1 MKYKYKVNGLDC
13 ANCTQK
19 LEDAL
24 NKKEEINDCVIS
36 FATGMMTFDSNQ
48 EINDNELLSFMQSI
62 EDEVTIDNLS
72 TNKTHHHD
80 ECSCGH
86 HHEHEHHHD
95 ECGCGHHHEHE
106 HHHDECGCGHHH
118 EHEHHHDEC
127 GCGHHHEHEHHHDE
141 CSCGHH
147 HDHEHHHHDECGC
160 GQHHEHVEDHRELAN
175 SIKFNIVGLDCANCA
190 SKVEAEIKKQSYI
203 EDAVVNFSTQKL
215 MVKVKNDDSL
225 MEKLQA
231 VVDSVEE
238 GVVLSKED
246 NQKKYSKPKLF
257 DLKED
262 MELVEGVII
271 FIGAH
276 FFAGG
281 FATFL
286 YLFAYLLIGYKVI
299 LKAIKNIGRKDFLD
313 ENFLMCLA
321 TFGAIA
327 LGDYSEAIA
336 VMLFYA
342 IGEIFQGYAVNKTR
356 SSISSLM
363 DIKSE
368 YATIVKDDQM
378 IQVTPEEVQVGD
390 TIVVKVG
397 EKVPLDGKII
407 KGNSMLDTASLT
419 GESVPRSVEVGDEVL
434 SGVVNLNDVIYI
446 EVTKP
451 YADSTVSRIID
462 LVENSASKK
471 AKIEKFIT
479 RFAKVY
485 TPTVVGLAVL
495 LLIVPMIILPNQ
507 NFYDWLYRACTFLVV
522 SCPCALVISVPLG
535 LYAGIGKASALGVLV
550 KGGNYLELLKDI
562 DTVVFDKTGTLTK
575 GEFEVVEISDDHLLE
590 IGAYG
595 EYMSNHPIARSIVK
609 AYNKEIDS
617 TRIEDFKE
625 IAGKGLS
632 VIIDQKQYELG
643 NEKYFHELGIE
654 VSQPQ
659 SVGTIV
665 HIACQKQYLG
675 HIVVADVIKESTMPG
690 IRDLKKA
697 HVSNTV
703 MLTGDHST
711 VAHDIASKIG
721 IDQVYSDLLPQDK
734 VTQLEKLMGNDHVVA
749 FVGDGINDAPVLAR
763 SDIGI
768 AMGGV
773 GSDVAIEAADVVLMS
788 DDITSIAKAIQV
800 SHYTNFILKENVT
813 FTLLIKIGVLVLTL
827 FGLTNMWMGVF
838 ADVGV
843 TLIAICNSMRI
854 LYKKS

>member
-36 FATGMMTFDSNQ
+36 FATGMMTFESNQ

-72 TNKTHHHD
+72 TNKTHHHN
-80 ECSCGH
+80 ECGCGH
-86 HHEHEHHHD
+86 HHEHHHD

-106 HHHDECGCGHHH
+106 HHHDECGCGH
-118 EHEHHHDEC
+118 
-127 GCGHHHEHEHHHDE
+127 
-141 CSCGHH
+141 
-147 HDHEHHHHDECGC
+147 
-160 GQHHEHVEDHRELAN
+160 HHEHVEDHRELAN

-246 NQKKYSKPKLF
+246 NQKIYSKPKLF
-257 DLKED
+257 DLKEN

-397 EKVPLDGKII
+397 EKVPLDGKVI

-575 GEFEVVEISDDHLLE
+575 GEFEVVEISDDYLLE

-632 VIIDQKQYELG
+632 VVIDQKQYELG

-659 SVGTIV
+659 SIGTIV

-690 IRDLKKA
+690 IQDLKKA

-711 VAHDIASKIG
+711 VARDIASKIG

-734 VTQLEKLMGNDHVVA
+734 VTQLEKLMGNDQ
-749 FVGDGINDAPVLAR
+749 PVLAR

>member
-36 FATGMMTFDSNQ
+36 FATGMMTFESNQ

-86 HHEHEHHHD
+86 HHEHKHHHHD
-95 ECGCGHHHEHE
+95 ECGCGQHHEHE
-106 HHHDECGCGHHH
+106 HHHDECGCGH
-118 EHEHHHDEC
+118 
-127 GCGHHHEHEHHHDE
+127 
-141 CSCGHH
+141 
-147 HDHEHHHHDECGC
+147 
-160 GQHHEHVEDHRELAN
+160 HHEHVEDHRELAN

-246 NQKKYSKPKLF
+246 NQKIYSKPKLF
-257 DLKED
+257 DLKEN

-397 EKVPLDGKII
+397 EKVPLDGKVI

-535 LYAGIGKASALGVLV
+535 LYAGIGKASALV

-575 GEFEVVEISDDHLLE
+575 GEFEVVEISDDYLLE

-609 AYNKEIDS
+609 AYNKGIDS

-632 VIIDQKQYELG
+632 VVIDQKQYELG
-643 NEKYFHELGIE
+643 NEKYFH
-654 VSQPQ
+654 
-659 SVGTIV
+659 
-665 HIACQKQYLG
+665 
-675 HIVVADVIKESTMPG
+675 VADVIKESTMPG
-690 IRDLKKA
+690 IQDLKKA

-711 VAHDIASKIG
+711 VARDIASKIG

-734 VTQLEKLMGNDHVVA
+734 VIQLEKLMGNDHVVA

>member
-36 FATGMMTFDSNQ
+36 FATGMMTFESNQ
-48 EINDNELLSFMQSI
+48 EINDNELLYFMQSI

-80 ECSCGH
+80 EC
-86 HHEHEHHHD
+86 
-95 ECGCGHHHEHE
+95 GCGHHHEHE
-106 HHHDECGCGHHH
+106 R
-118 EHEHHHDEC
+118 
-127 GCGHHHEHEHHHDE
+127 HHDE

-147 HDHEHHHHDECGC
+147 HEHEHHHDECGC

-257 DLKED
+257 DLKEN

-397 EKVPLDGKII
+397 EKVPLDGKVI

-632 VIIDQKQYELG
+632 VVIDQKQYELG

-690 IRDLKKA
+690 IQDLKKA
-697 HVSNTV
+697 HVLNTV
-703 MLTGDHST
+703 MLTGDHAT
-711 VAHDIASKIG
+711 GDDEKIG
-721 IDQVYSDLLPQDK
+721 KAVAEELQLDEYYAQLFPDQKVEKVELLDSKKRQGS
-734 VTQLEKLMGNDHVVA
+734 KLA

>member
-36 FATGMMTFDSNQ
+36 FATGMMTFESNQ
-48 EINDNELLSFMQSI
+48 EINDNELLSFIQSI

-72 TNKTHHHD
+72 TNKTHHHN
-80 ECSCGH
+80 
-86 HHEHEHHHD
+86 
-95 ECGCGHHHEHE
+95 ECGCGH
-106 HHHDECGCGHHH
+106 
-118 EHEHHHDEC
+118 
-127 GCGHHHEHEHHHDE
+127 
-141 CSCGHH
+141 
-147 HDHEHHHHDECGC
+147 
-160 GQHHEHVEDHRELAN
+160 HHEHVEDHRELAN

-246 NQKKYSKPKLF
+246 NQKIYSKPKLF
-257 DLKED
+257 DLKEN

-397 EKVPLDGKII
+397 EKVPLDGKVI
-407 KGNSMLDTASLT
+407 KGNSMLDTASLR

-462 LVENSASKK
+462 LVENSASNK

-479 RFAKVY
+479 Q
-485 TPTVVGLAVL
+485 L
-495 LLIVPMIILPNQ
+495 L
-507 NFYDWLYRACTFLVV
+507 W
-522 SCPCALVISVPLG
+522 
-535 LYAGIGKASALGVLV
+535 
-550 KGGNYLELLKDI
+550 
-562 DTVVFDKTGTLTK
+562 
-575 GEFEVVEISDDHLLE
+575 
-590 IGAYG
+590 
-595 EYMSNHPIARSIVK
+595 
-609 AYNKEIDS
+609 
-617 TRIEDFKE
+617 
-625 IAGKGLS
+625 
-632 VIIDQKQYELG
+632 
-643 NEKYFHELGIE
+643 
-654 VSQPQ
+654 
-659 SVGTIV
+659 
-665 HIACQKQYLG
+665 
-675 HIVVADVIKESTMPG
+675 
-690 IRDLKKA
+690 
-697 HVSNTV
+697 
-703 MLTGDHST
+703 
-711 VAHDIASKIG
+711 
-721 IDQVYSDLLPQDK
+721 DLL
-734 VTQLEKLMGNDHVVA
+734 
-749 FVGDGINDAPVLAR
+749 F
-763 SDIGI
+763 
-768 AMGGV
+768 
-773 GSDVAIEAADVVLMS
+773 
-788 DDITSIAKAIQV
+788 
-800 SHYTNFILKENVT
+800 Y
-813 FTLLIKIGVLVLTL
+813 
-827 FGLTNMWMGVF
+827 
-838 ADVGV
+838 
-843 TLIAICNSMRI
+843 
-854 LYKKS
+854 Y

>member
-36 FATGMMTFDSNQ
+36 FATGMMTFESNQ
-48 EINDNELLSFMQSI
+48 EINDNELLYFMQSI

-80 ECSCGH
+80 EC
-86 HHEHEHHHD
+86 
-95 ECGCGHHHEHE
+95 GCGHHHEHE
-106 HHHDECGCGHHH
+106 R
-118 EHEHHHDEC
+118 
-127 GCGHHHEHEHHHDE
+127 HHDE

-147 HDHEHHHHDECGC
+147 HEHEHHHDECGC

-257 DLKED
+257 DLKEN

-342 IGEIFQGYAVNKTR
+342 VGEIFQGYAVNKTR

-397 EKVPLDGKII
+397 EKVPLDGKVI

-632 VIIDQKQYELG
+632 VVIDQKQYELG

-690 IRDLKKA
+690 IQDLKKA
-697 HVSNTV
+697 HVLNTV
-703 MLTGDHST
+703 MLTGDHAT

-721 IDQVYSDLLPQDK
+721 IDQVYSDLLPQNK

-749 FVGDGINDAPVLAR
+749 FVGDGINDAPVLSRA
-763 SDIGI
+763 DVGI
-768 AMGGV
+768 AMGSM
-773 GSDVAIEAADVVLMS
+773 GSDAAIEAADVVLM
-788 DDITSIAKAIQV
+788 DDDPRKIADIVRISRKTMGIVMQNIVFA
-800 SHYTNFILKENVT
+800 L
-813 FTLLIKIGVLVLTL
+813 GVKFVVLAMGA
-827 FGLTNMWMGVF
+827 FGVANMWEAVF

-843 TLIAICNSMRI
+843 SVIAILNAMRA
-854 LYKKS
+854 LRA

>member
-36 FATGMMTFDSNQ
+36 FATGMMTFESNQ

-80 ECSCGH
+80 ERSCGH
-86 HHEHEHHHD
+86 HHEHKH
-95 ECGCGHHHEHE
+95 
-106 HHHDECGCGHHH
+106 
-118 EHEHHHDEC
+118 HHHDEC

-147 HDHEHHHHDECGC
+147 HEHEHHHDECSC
-160 GQHHEHVEDHRELAN
+160 GHHHEHVEDHRELAN

-231 VVDSVEE
+231 IIDSVEE

-246 NQKKYSKPKLF
+246 NQKIYSKPKLF
-257 DLKED
+257 DLKEN

-397 EKVPLDGKII
+397 EKVPLDGKVI

-451 YADSTVSRIID
+451 YAPFFLR
-462 LVENSASKK
+462 
-471 AKIEKFIT
+471 
-479 RFAKVY
+479 
-485 TPTVVGLAVL
+485 
-495 LLIVPMIILPNQ
+495 
-507 NFYDWLYRACTFLVV
+507 NF
-522 SCPCALVISVPLG
+522 
-535 LYAGIGKASALGVLV
+535 
-550 KGGNYLELLKDI
+550 
-562 DTVVFDKTGTLTK
+562 
-575 GEFEVVEISDDHLLE
+575 
-590 IGAYG
+590 
-595 EYMSNHPIARSIVK
+595 
-609 AYNKEIDS
+609 
-617 TRIEDFKE
+617 
-625 IAGKGLS
+625 
-632 VIIDQKQYELG
+632 
-643 NEKYFHELGIE
+643 
-654 VSQPQ
+654 
-659 SVGTIV
+659 
-665 HIACQKQYLG
+665 
-675 HIVVADVIKESTMPG
+675 
-690 IRDLKKA
+690 
-697 HVSNTV
+697 
-703 MLTGDHST
+703 
-711 VAHDIASKIG
+711 
-721 IDQVYSDLLPQDK
+721 
-734 VTQLEKLMGNDHVVA
+734 
-749 FVGDGINDAPVLAR
+749 
-763 SDIGI
+763 
-768 AMGGV
+768 
-773 GSDVAIEAADVVLMS
+773 
-788 DDITSIAKAIQV
+788 
-800 SHYTNFILKENVT
+800 
-813 FTLLIKIGVLVLTL
+813 L
-827 FGLTNMWMGVF
+827 FCLQCF
-838 ADVGV
+838 
-843 TLIAICNSMRI
+843 
-854 LYKKS
+854 

>member
-36 FATGMMTFDSNQ
+36 FATGMMTFESNQ
-48 EINDNELLSFMQSI
+48 EINDNELLYFMQSI

-72 TNKTHHHD
+72 TNKT
-80 ECSCGH
+80 
-86 HHEHEHHHD
+86 
-95 ECGCGHHHEHE
+95 
-106 HHHDECGCGHHH
+106 
-118 EHEHHHDEC
+118 
-127 GCGHHHEHEHHHDE
+127 
-141 CSCGHH
+141 
-147 HDHEHHHHDECGC
+147 HHHDECGC

-257 DLKED
+257 DLKEN

-286 YLFAYLLIGYKVI
+286 YLFAYLLIGYKLI
-299 LKAIKNIGRKDFLD
+299 LKAINNIGRKDFLD

-342 IGEIFQGYAVNKTR
+342 VGEIFQGYAVNKTR

-397 EKVPLDGKII
+397 EKVPLDGKVI

-507 NFYDWLYRACTFLVV
+507 NKYSKYQKELSSIRPT
-522 SCPCALVISVPLG
+522 ALFS
-535 LYAGIGKASALGVLV
+535 
-550 KGGNYLELLKDI
+550 
-562 DTVVFDKTGTLTK
+562 
-575 GEFEVVEISDDHLLE
+575 
-590 IGAYG
+590 
-595 EYMSNHPIARSIVK
+595 
-609 AYNKEIDS
+609 
-617 TRIEDFKE
+617 
-625 IAGKGLS
+625 
-632 VIIDQKQYELG
+632 
-643 NEKYFHELGIE
+643 
-654 VSQPQ
+654 
-659 SVGTIV
+659 
-665 HIACQKQYLG
+665 
-675 HIVVADVIKESTMPG
+675 
-690 IRDLKKA
+690 
-697 HVSNTV
+697 
-703 MLTGDHST
+703 
-711 VAHDIASKIG
+711 
-721 IDQVYSDLLPQDK
+721 
-734 VTQLEKLMGNDHVVA
+734 
-749 FVGDGINDAPVLAR
+749 
-763 SDIGI
+763 
-768 AMGGV
+768 
-773 GSDVAIEAADVVLMS
+773 
-788 DDITSIAKAIQV
+788 
-800 SHYTNFILKENVT
+800 
-813 FTLLIKIGVLVLTL
+813 LLIL
-827 FGLTNMWMGVF
+827 
-838 ADVGV
+838 
-843 TLIAICNSMRI
+843 S
-854 LYKKS
+854 

>member
-1 MKYKYKVNGLDC
+1 M
-13 ANCTQK
+13 
-19 LEDAL
+19 
-24 NKKEEINDCVIS
+24 
-36 FATGMMTFDSNQ
+36 
-48 EINDNELLSFMQSI
+48 
-62 EDEVTIDNLS
+62 
-72 TNKTHHHD
+72 
-80 ECSCGH
+80 
-86 HHEHEHHHD
+86 
-95 ECGCGHHHEHE
+95 
-106 HHHDECGCGHHH
+106 
-118 EHEHHHDEC
+118 
-127 GCGHHHEHEHHHDE
+127 
-141 CSCGHH
+141 
-147 HDHEHHHHDECGC
+147 
-160 GQHHEHVEDHRELAN
+160 
-175 SIKFNIVGLDCANCA
+175 
-190 SKVEAEIKKQSYI
+190 
-203 EDAVVNFSTQKL
+203 
-215 MVKVKNDDSL
+215 
-225 MEKLQA
+225 
-231 VVDSVEE
+231 
-238 GVVLSKED
+238 
-246 NQKKYSKPKLF
+246 
-257 DLKED
+257 
-262 MELVEGVII
+262 
-271 FIGAH
+271 
-276 FFAGG
+276 
-281 FATFL
+281 
-286 YLFAYLLIGYKVI
+286 FAYLLIGYKVI

-397 EKVPLDGKII
+397 EKVPLDGKVI

-575 GEFEVVEISDDHLLE
+575 GEFEVVEISDDYLLE

-632 VIIDQKQYELG
+632 VVIDQKQYELG

-665 HIACQKQYLG
+665 HIACQNN
-675 HIVVADVIKESTMPG
+675 I
-690 IRDLKKA
+690 
-697 HVSNTV
+697 
-703 MLTGDHST
+703 
-711 VAHDIASKIG
+711 
-721 IDQVYSDLLPQDK
+721 
-734 VTQLEKLMGNDHVVA
+734 
-749 FVGDGINDAPVLAR
+749 
-763 SDIGI
+763 
-768 AMGGV
+768 
-773 GSDVAIEAADVVLMS
+773 
-788 DDITSIAKAIQV
+788 
-800 SHYTNFILKENVT
+800 
-813 FTLLIKIGVLVLTL
+813 
-827 FGLTNMWMGVF
+827 
-838 ADVGV
+838 
-843 TLIAICNSMRI
+843 
-854 LYKKS
+854 

>member
-36 FATGMMTFDSNQ
+36 FATGMMTFESNQ
-48 EINDNELLSFMQSI
+48 EINDNKLLSFIQSI

-72 TNKTHHHD
+72 TNKTHHHN
-80 ECSCGH
+80 ECGCGH
-86 HHEHEHHHD
+86 HHEHYHDECGCGHHHEHYHD

-106 HHHDECGCGHHH
+106 HHHDECGCGH
-118 EHEHHHDEC
+118 
-127 GCGHHHEHEHHHDE
+127 
-141 CSCGHH
+141 
-147 HDHEHHHHDECGC
+147 
-160 GQHHEHVEDHRELAN
+160 HHEHVEDHRELAN

-246 NQKKYSKPKLF
+246 NQKIYSKPKLF
-257 DLKED
+257 NLKEN

-397 EKVPLDGKII
+397 EKVPLDGKVI

-575 GEFEVVEISDDHLLE
+575 GEFEVVEISDDYLLE

-609 AYNKEIDS
+609 AYNKGIDS

-632 VIIDQKQYELG
+632 VVIDQKQYELG

-659 SVGTIV
+659 SIGTIV

-690 IRDLKKA
+690 IQDLKKA

-711 VAHDIASKIG
+711 VARDIASKIG

>member
-19 LEDAL
+19 LEDSL

-36 FATGMMTFDSNQ
+36 FATGMMTFESEYD
-48 EINDNELLSFMQSI
+48 IDDHELLSFMQSI
-62 EDEVTIDNLS
+62 EDEVTIENLLS
-72 TNKTHHHD
+72 NITHHEHFEEHKHDHEHHHD
-80 ECSCGH
+80 HECGC
-86 HHEHEHHHD
+86 HHEHKHHD
-95 ECGCGHHHEHE
+95 ECGCHHEHD
-106 HHHDECGCGHHH
+106 HNCCGHY
-118 EHEHHHDEC
+118 
-127 GCGHHHEHEHHHDE
+127 
-141 CSCGHH
+141 
-147 HDHEHHHHDECGC
+147 
-160 GQHHEHVEDHRELAN
+160 HEHVEDHRELAN
-175 SIKFNIVGLDCANCA
+175 AIKYNIVGLDCANCA
-190 SKVEAEIKKQSYI
+190 SKVETEIKKQSYI

-215 MVKVKNDDSL
+215 MVKAKNDPQLLD
-225 MEKLQA
+225 KLQA
-231 VVDSVEE
+231 IVDSVEE
-238 GVVLSKED
+238 GVTLSKED
-246 NQKKYSKPKLF
+246 DKKEYSKPKLF
-257 DLKED
+257 NLKENI
-262 MELVEGVII
+262 ELVEGIII

-276 FFAGG
+276 LFTGG
-281 FATFL
+281 FSTF

-327 LGDYSEAIA
+327 LGDYNEAIA

-368 YATIVKDDQM
+368 YATIVKDEQM
-378 IQVTPEEVQVGD
+378 IQVTPEEVNVGD

-397 EKVPLDGKII
+397 EKVPLDGKVI

-419 GESVPRSVEVGDEVL
+419 GESVPRCVEVGDEVL
-434 SGVVNLNDVIYI
+434 SGVVNLNDILYI
-446 EVTKP
+446 EVTKH

-485 TPTVVGLAVL
+485 TPTVVGLAIL

-507 NFYDWLYRACTFLVV
+507 SFYIWLYRACTFLVV

-575 GEFEVVEISDDHLLE
+575 GEFEVVETSNDDLLE

-609 AYNKEIDS
+609 AYGKEIDS
-617 TRIEDFKE
+617 SRIEDFKE
-625 IAGKGLS
+625 IAGKGLAV
-632 VIIDQKQYELG
+632 VIDHQHYYLG
-643 NEKYFHELGIE
+643 NEKYFKELNLS
-654 VSQPQ
+654 VLQPKKI
-659 SVGTIV
+659 GTIV
-665 HIACQKQYLG
+665 HIACGDQYLG
-675 HIVVADVIKESTMPG
+675 YIVVADVIKESTIPG
-690 IRDLKKA
+690 IQDLKKA
-697 HVSNTV
+697 HVKQTV
-703 MLTGDHST
+703 MLTGDHSI
-711 VAHDIASKIG
+711 VANDIAKRTG

-734 VTQLEKLMGNDHVVA
+734 VSQLENLMSDEHVVA

-788 DDITSIAKAIQV
+788 DDITAIAKAIDI

-813 FTLLIKIGVLVLTL
+813 FTLIIKIGVLILTL

>member
-36 FATGMMTFDSNQ
+36 FATGMMTFESNQ
-48 EINDNELLSFMQSI
+48 EINDNELLYFMQSI

-80 ECSCGH
+80 EC
-86 HHEHEHHHD
+86 
-95 ECGCGHHHEHE
+95 GCGHHHEHE
-106 HHHDECGCGHHH
+106 
-118 EHEHHHDEC
+118 
-127 GCGHHHEHEHHHDE
+127 
-141 CSCGHH
+141 
-147 HDHEHHHHDECGC
+147 HHHDECGC

-257 DLKED
+257 DLKEN

-397 EKVPLDGKII
+397 EKVPLDGKVI

-495 LLIVPMIILPNQ
+495 LSKYYTPVVVGLAAIIAIIPPVLIDPSSKVE
-507 NFYDWLYRACTFLVV
+507 WYRWVLRGLTFLVV

-632 VIIDQKQYELG
+632 VVIDQKQYELG

-690 IRDLKKA
+690 IQDLKKA
-697 HVSNTV
+697 HVLNTV
-703 MLTGDHST
+703 MLTGDHAT

-721 IDQVYSDLLPQDK
+721 IDQVYSDLLPQNK

>member
-36 FATGMMTFDSNQ
+36 FATGMMTFESNQ
-48 EINDNELLSFMQSI
+48 EINDNELLSFIQSI

-72 TNKTHHHD
+72 TNKTHHHHD
-80 ECSCGH
+80 ECGCGQ

-106 HHHDECGCGHHH
+106 HHHDECGCGH
-118 EHEHHHDEC
+118 
-127 GCGHHHEHEHHHDE
+127 
-141 CSCGHH
+141 
-147 HDHEHHHHDECGC
+147 
-160 GQHHEHVEDHRELAN
+160 HHEHVEDHRELAN

-246 NQKKYSKPKLF
+246 NQKIYSKPKLF
-257 DLKED
+257 DLKEN

-397 EKVPLDGKII
+397 EKVPLDGKVI

-462 LVENSASKK
+462 RVENSASKK

-575 GEFEVVEISDDHLLE
+575 GEFEVVEISDDYLLE

-609 AYNKEIDS
+609 AYSKEIDS
-617 TRIEDFKE
+617 TRIENFKE

-632 VIIDQKQYELG
+632 VVINQKQYELG

-659 SVGTIV
+659 SIGTIV

-690 IRDLKKA
+690 IQDLKKA

-711 VAHDIASKIG
+711 VARDIASKIG
-721 IDQVYSDLLPQDK
+721 IDQVYSDLLPQNK
-734 VTQLEKLMGNDHVVA
+734 VTQA

>member
-36 FATGMMTFDSNQ
+36 FATGMMTFESNQ
-48 EINDNELLSFMQSI
+48 EINDNELLSFIQSI

-72 TNKTHHHD
+72 TNKTHHHN
-80 ECSCGH
+80 ECGCGH
-86 HHEHEHHHD
+86 HHEHYHD

-106 HHHDECGCGHHH
+106 HHHDECGCGH
-118 EHEHHHDEC
+118 
-127 GCGHHHEHEHHHDE
+127 
-141 CSCGHH
+141 
-147 HDHEHHHHDECGC
+147 
-160 GQHHEHVEDHRELAN
+160 HHEHVEDHRELAN

-246 NQKKYSKPKLF
+246 NQKIYSKPKLF
-257 DLKED
+257 DLKEN

-397 EKVPLDGKII
+397 EKVPLDGKVI

-575 GEFEVVEISDDHLLE
+575 GEFEVVEISDDYLLE

-632 VIIDQKQYELG
+632 VVIDQKQYELG

-659 SVGTIV
+659 SIGTIV

-690 IRDLKKA
+690 IQDLKKA

-711 VAHDIASKIG
+711 VARDIASKIG

-749 FVGDGINDAPVLAR
+749 FVGD
-763 SDIGI
+763 GI

-800 SHYTNFILKENVT
+800 SHYTNFILKENVS